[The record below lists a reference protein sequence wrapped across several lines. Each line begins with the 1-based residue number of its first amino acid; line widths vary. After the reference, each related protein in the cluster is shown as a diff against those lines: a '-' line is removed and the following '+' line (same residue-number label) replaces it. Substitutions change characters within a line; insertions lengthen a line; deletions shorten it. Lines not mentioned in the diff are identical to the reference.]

1 MYIDIPVHD
10 NINNC
15 VDKTARRSSNVV
27 QATTLKPQNWNSYC
41 CCCCW
46 CWCKQ
51 SVPRSRRITSPTP
64 HHSTVTG
71 QMLFLMPNQQCQSTE
86 GTNLKYVLKY
96 VHETN
101 ALSHSN
107 LSVARCKCTTQCL
120 SGLRQAGKQRDISSW
135 LLLLWFITPVGSTN

>member
-1 MYIDIPVHD
+1 MYFDIPVHD

-41 CCCCW
+41 CCCCC

-107 LSVARCKCTTQCL
+107 LSVPIRLETD
-120 SGLRQAGKQRDISSW
+120 RQAEGHLVVALIIMIYNASW
-135 LLLLWFITPVGSTN
+135 QHKLNVHT